1 MNSPRRTSIM
11 KDIGRIW
18 LAVVNLHAGS
28 GKTASLWREAE
39 LLLEKMKIQHD
50 NKYTD
55 YKYHAADI
63 AYRAAV
69 KGFRRF
75 IAVGGDGTIHEVLE
89 GVMRFVDG
97 AAAVG
102 ESVSIAD
109 FTLAVIPIGSGNDWI
124 RIHNINY
131 NIEETVSLI
140 RSESF
145 IRQDV
150 VKVSV
155 LPAECREDYES
166 AVPERISYMVNIG
179 GVGFDARV
187 CERVNRQKEMGK
199 RGKLLYINA
208 LLNLFFRYKSVPMTV
223 FCDGMKVFDG
233 KCFSVALGNG
243 RFCGGGLRQTP
254 GAVFDDG
261 LLDLTLI
268 PESALP
274 HVLAHVAR
282 LFDGRFASVKGLVCG
297 RGRSVIVVPGTS
309 RREIIEVDGEII
321 GNTPVRFEVLPEQMN
336 VLHAF

>member
-1 MNSPRRTSIM
+1 MENTVIFERNHLRLLQKRKFFPVEKSSLVPCSQTLLVKSAQLPPHLSIFRTGFHILPGNFDDRRRIVRAIDHKSMQCRKFQIAAEAMILSP
-11 KDIGRIW
+11 
-18 LAVVNLHAGS
+18 
-28 GKTASLWREAE
+28 AST
-39 LLLEKMKIQHD
+39 EKSIQHPVPEFHSAGVVLD
-50 NKYTD
+50 DTIISDPIDRFPETPLHGSILSIND
-55 YKYHAADI
+55 DSQI
-63 AYRAAV
+63 V
-69 KGFRRF
+69 SLFRR
-75 IAVGGDGTIHEVLE
+75 
-89 GVMRFVDG
+89 MR
-97 AAAVG
+97 
-102 ESVSIAD
+102 
-109 FTLAVIPIGSGNDWI
+109 
-124 RIHNINY
+124 RI
-131 NIEETVSLI
+131 ETD
-140 RSESF
+140 R
-145 IRQDV
+145 
-150 VKVSV
+150 
-155 LPAECREDYES
+155 
-166 AVPERISYMVNIG
+166 
-179 GVGFDARV
+179 
-187 CERVNRQKEMGK
+187 NRQKEKGK

-261 LLDLTLI
+261 LLDLTVI

-336 VLHAF
+336 VLHRF